1 MNNITTCPAC
11 LTRFIVGRAQLTA
24 HQGQVKCT
32 KCKHTFD
39 YRQHLESAHE
49 QTVFLGIKSLKFL
62 RQNHHLNLVVAL
74 LVLLALGQSLF
85 FTRTIISSHCPSC
98 QQTLIK
104 VCHQLN
110 CHVDYPKEIALISLD
125 GTELAKDENDA
136 EQMLFSGMLTN
147 NANYIQAYP
156 NLVLTLTDSND
167 QMLMRKII
175 KPEAYLKVNQT
186 ELKAGFAAGQELSIS
201 LSLETAEP
209 VMGFRAAAVYQ

>member
-32 KCKHTFD
+32 KCKHIFD

-62 RQNHHLNLVVAL
+62 RQNHRLNLLIAL

-85 FTRTIISSHCPSC
+85 LARTIISSHCPPC

-136 EQMLFSGMLTN
+136 EQVFFIGLLTN

-156 NLVLTLTDSND
+156 DLALTLTDSND

-209 VMGFRAAAVYQ
+209 VMGFRAAAVYP

>member
-1 MNNITTCPAC
+1 MNSVTTCPAC

-32 KCKHTFD
+32 KCKHIFD

-62 RQNHHLNLVVAL
+62 RQNHRLNLVITL
-74 LVLLALGQSLF
+74 LVLLALGQLLF
-85 FTRTIISSHCPSC
+85 FARTIISSHCPSC

-136 EQMLFSGMLTN
+136 EQVFFIGLLTN

-156 NLVLTLTDSND
+156 DLVLTLTDSND
-167 QMLMRKII
+167 QMLMRKTI
-175 KPEAYLKVNQT
+175 KPEAYLKANQKA
-186 ELKAGFAAGQELSIS
+186 LKAGFAAGQELSIS

-209 VMGFRAAAVYQ
+209 VMGFRAAAVYP

>member
-32 KCKHTFD
+32 KCKHIFD
-39 YRQHLESAHE
+39 YRQHLESAQE

-62 RQNHHLNLVVAL
+62 RQNRHLNLVMAL
-74 LVLLALGQSLF
+74 LVLLALVQALF

-110 CHVDYPKEIALISLD
+110 CRVDFPKEIALISLD

-156 NLVLTLTDSND
+156 DLVLTLTDSND
-167 QMLMRKII
+167 QMLMRKTI
-175 KPEAYLKVNQT
+175 KPEAYLKANQK

-209 VMGFRAAAVYQ
+209 VMGFRAAAVYP

>member
-1 MNNITTCPAC
+1 M
-11 LTRFIVGRAQLTA
+11 
-24 HQGQVKCT
+24 
-32 KCKHTFD
+32 
-39 YRQHLESAHE
+39 
-49 QTVFLGIKSLKFL
+49 
-62 RQNHHLNLVVAL
+62 AL

-136 EQMLFSGMLTN
+136 KQMLFSGLLTN

-167 QMLMRKII
+167 QMLMRKTI
-175 KPEAYLKVNQT
+175 KPEAYLKANQKA
-186 ELKAGFAAGQELSIS
+186 LKAGFAAGQELSIS

-209 VMGFRAAAVYQ
+209 VMGFRAAAVYP